1 MNETFYIKTYGCA
14 MNYADA
20 NSVRNLLKKF
30 NLKEVKTWQKADIVI
45 LVTCSIRQQ
54 AEDKVS
60 GWGIKAQRDKFEDK
74 TVVVTGCMAQRY
86 DRKTNLTSKKYQNHL
101 LKRFP
106 WIDHIINIKDIE
118 QLPKIL
124 NLGNKELVENSNIY
138 YDEGNKYQGL
148 FSTSHGCN
156 NFCSYCIVPYARGKL
171 INYPKEEILND
182 IKDFVKNGGKLITL
196 LGQNVN
202 SWEEGDENFTDLLK
216 EVEKIEGE
224 FWINFLSSHPRDFS
238 DELIELI
245 TTHDKFLKHC
255 NIAVQSGSNRILQKM
270 NRQYKAQRFID
281 ICKKIKGKSPNF
293 RITTD
298 AIVGFPTESEEDFQ
312 KTLDLIKKCE
322 IEMVY
327 IGKYSPREGTAASK
341 LEDDI
346 SLKVKKQR
354 ERKLRG
360 AVNEI
365 RTKKHSELVGKE
377 IPILMISPNKG
388 ISYYNHELITEKELK
403 PGQIYN
409 LKVTDFSR
417 SGLRC

>member
-1 MNETFYIKTYGCA
+1 MIETFYIKTYGCA

-20 NSVRNLLKKF
+20 NSVRNLLKKY
-30 NLKEVKTWQKADIVI
+30 NLKELKNWQKADIVI

-60 GWGIKAQRDKFEDK
+60 GWGIKAQKSQFEDK

-86 DRKTNLTSKKYQNHL
+86 DRKTDLTSKKYQNQL
-101 LKRFP
+101 LDRFP
-106 WIDHIINIKDIE
+106 WIDYIINIKDIK

-124 NLGNKELVENSNIY
+124 NLGNKELVENSNIF
-138 YDEGNKYQGL
+138 YDESNIYQGL
-148 FSTSHGCN
+148 FSTSYGCN

-171 INYPKEEILND
+171 VNYPKEEILND
-182 IKDFVKNGGKLITL
+182 IKEFVKNGGKLITL

-202 SWEEGDENFTDLLK
+202 SWKQEDETFTDLLK
-216 EVEKIEGE
+216 EVESIEGE

-255 NIAVQSGSNRILQKM
+255 NIAVQSGSDRILEMM
-270 NRQYKAQRFID
+270 NRQYKAQRFIE
-281 ICKKIKGKSPNF
+281 ICKKIKEKSPQF

-298 AIVGFPTESEEDFQ
+298 AIVGFPTESEEDFN
-312 KTLDLIKKCE
+312 KTLALLKECD

-327 IGKYSPREGTAASK
+327 IGKYSPREGTTASK
-341 LEDDI
+341 LEDNVP
-346 SLKVKKQR
+346 LKIKKQR
-354 ERKLRG
+354 EKKLRD

-365 RTKKHSELVGKE
+365 RSKKHSNLVGKE
-377 IPILMISPNKG
+377 IPILMISPSRG
-388 ISYYNHELITEKELK
+388 ISYYSHEVITEKKYE
-403 PGQIYN
+403 PGHIYN
-409 LKVTDFSR
+409 LEVKDYSR
-417 SGLRC
+417 SGLKC